1 MRRGGLKKPE
11 GRSKRRRGALF
22 KCHAI
27 SMKFVQE
34 DAAKRAKETRD
45 LAQEVGPETHRR
57 RARPTKQR
65 LGERLLATMHEL
77 AQSRDGWVLKNA
89 ISEGESVGSN
99 GPRRP

>member
-11 GRSKRRRGALF
+11 GRSKLRRGALF

-45 LAQEVGPETHRR
+45 LAQEVVFGLKRIEEGPV
-57 RARPTKQR
+57 RPSS
-65 LGERLLATMHEL
+65 A
-77 AQSRDGWVLKNA
+77 
-89 ISEGESVGSN
+89 
-99 GPRRP
+99 